1 MIEDF
6 NIRDNDWNFLYLHHS
21 IHTDTLREIADSF
34 NLELSMPVNQVS
46 TQYADN
52 PQESNLVLDLMFL
65 HANVEEFN
73 NYVISLDLQSLSDHA
88 PLSVS
93 IIIKEE
99 TIQDKKQAI
108 VKNNKEEKEFINKLR
123 NRIGCINTKNIH
135 NCKMLERAM
144 QEFASI
150 TEKLWQYY

>member
-1 MIEDF
+1 M
-6 NIRDNDWNFLYLHHS
+6 YLHHS

-52 PQESNLVLDLMFL
+52 SQESNLVLDLMFL

-73 NYVISLDLQSLSDHA
+73 NYAISLDLQSLSYHA

-108 VKNNKEEKEFINKLR
+108 VKNNKKEKEFINKLR
-123 NRIGCINTKNIH
+123 NRIGCINTKIFTIVKCWKEQCKSLLLSQRSFDNITKH
-135 NCKMLERAM
+135 SK
-144 QEFASI
+144 
-150 TEKLWQYY
+150 T

>member
-1 MIEDF
+1 
-6 NIRDNDWNFLYLHHS
+6 LYLHHS
-21 IHTDTLREIADSF
+21 IHADTLREIADSF